1 MPSVQQDAP
10 LIIVGSG
17 MAGYQLVTELR
28 KLGDMRPIHL
38 LTQDGGEVY
47 SKPLL
52 STALAKKLSPEQLV
66 SASAEQQAEKL
77 QLQIHTLTQVT
88 GLDTNRHE
96 LQLGSQ
102 TLSYAQL
109 VLATGAEALLP
120 PLSLPAP
127 DGALLTIN
135 DLDDY
140 RRFRQQLQQ
149 QPITLLGGG
158 LVGVEMAQDLLN
170 AGYPVTLIARGEH
183 LLQGLIPPPAAK
195 LLETALQQQG
205 LILHKNTSITRITG
219 SAGHWQLYTDQQQ
232 TLQASLILA
241 ATGLRPRIKLAA
253 DAGITTGRGI
263 CVNRQLQTSASNV
276 YALGDCAEINGQN
289 LMYVQPLMASARV
302 LAAVLHGDNNAHL
315 QLDALPVLIKTT
327 RCPVVAAPPPQGCRG
342 EWCYEIEE
350 DSVLAEF
357 YGQRAEGETDQLLGF
372 ALAGKAVRQ
381 KARLTREMPPL
392 LS

>member
-1 MPSVQQDAP
+1 MPSAQPDAP
-10 LIIVGSG
+10 LVIVGSG
-17 MAGYQLVTELR
+17 MAGYQLVIELR
-28 KLGDMRPIHL
+28 KLGDQRPIHL

-52 STALAKKLSPEQLV
+52 STALAKKLQAEQLV
-66 SASAEQQAEKL
+66 TANAAQQAEKL
-77 QLQIHTLTQVT
+77 QLHIHPHTQVT
-88 GLDTNRHE
+88 GLDTDRHE
-96 LQLGSQ
+96 LQLGNQ

-120 PLSLPAP
+120 ALNTPIP
-127 DGALLTIN
+127 DHALLTIN

-140 RRFRQQLQQ
+140 RRFRQQLQH
-149 QPITLLGGG
+149 QPVTLLGGG

-170 AGYPVTLIARGEH
+170 AGYSVTLLARGEQ
-183 LLQGLIPPPAAK
+183 LLQGLIPPPVAE
-195 LLETALQQQG
+195 LLENALIQQG
-205 LILHKNTSITRITG
+205 LILHKNTHLTQITG
-219 SAGHWQLYTDQQQ
+219 TPGQWQLYTDQQP
-232 TLQASLILA
+232 TLPASLILA

-263 CVNRQLQTSASNV
+263 CVNRQLQTSAADV
-276 YALGDCAEINGQN
+276 YALGDCAEIDGQN

-302 LAAVLHGDNNAHL
+302 LAAVLHGDQTTRL
-315 QLDALPVLIKTT
+315 QLEALPVLIKTT
-327 RCPVVAAPPPQGCRG
+327 CCPVVTAPPPRGCKG
-342 EWCYEIEE
+342 EWRYQIEE
-350 DSVLAEF
+350 DSVQAEF

-381 KARLTREMPPL
+381 KARLTRELPPL